1 MARATEKFNISNRAG
16 VSIANAVMK
25 DLGIITD
32 ENDKLV
38 VDKRKLQRERDKIRL
53 EIQAEE
59 QSHFTNVNSIYLD
72 GRKDATLKVE
82 AQSCRKVLEEH
93 IVLVGEPG
101 DFYLTHLSPE
111 NGRGET
117 IANYVFNAINNTEL
131 HEKLKII
138 GTDDTASMTAPI
150 LGL

>member
-1 MARATEKFNISNRAG
+1 MARATERFNISNRVGA
-16 VSIANAVMK
+16 SIANTAMK

-131 HEKLKII
+131 H
-138 GTDDTASMTAPI
+138 
-150 LGL
+150 